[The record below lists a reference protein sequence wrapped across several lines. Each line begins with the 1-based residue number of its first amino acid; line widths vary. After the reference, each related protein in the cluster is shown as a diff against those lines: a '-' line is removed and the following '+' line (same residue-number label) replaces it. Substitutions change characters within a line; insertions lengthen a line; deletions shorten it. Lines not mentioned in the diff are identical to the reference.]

1 MNSNISTDNIDL
13 ETVYSLSEEQVD
25 SFHSNGFIKLKNVL
39 TSETLEYY
47 KKEIT
52 NMVFKLSNENRPL
65 EDRSTYEK
73 AFLQIENMF
82 LHSQIVKDFVSSP
95 RLGRIA
101 TELLGT
107 RGVRMYHDQALY
119 KEAGGGY
126 TPWHVDQVYWPFST
140 DNSITAWIPLV
151 PISMKMGPVA
161 FAAGSHKIKECRD
174 MIISDESET
183 KIQKMMD
190 DIGVAYSVSAFELGD
205 VSFHYG
211 WTFHRADENKTNIAR
226 EVMTIIYMDID
237 MRITRKDEP
246 WCPGTKPGE
255 IPNNHKNFVIYEKS
269 F

>member
-1 MNSNISTDNIDL
+1 MNRNISTDNIDL
-13 ETVYSLSEEQVD
+13 ETAYSLSEEQVD
-25 SFHSNGFIKLKNVL
+25 SFRSDGFIKLKNVL
-39 TSETLEYY
+39 SAETLEYY

-52 NMVFKLSNENRPL
+52 PMVFKLSNETRPL
-65 EDRSTYEK
+65 EERNTYEK

-82 LHSQIVKDFVSSP
+82 LHSQIVKQFVSSL

-101 TELLGT
+101 TALMGT

-119 KEAGGGY
+119 KEAGGGH

-140 DNSITAWIPLV
+140 DNCITAWIPLV

-161 FAAGSHKIKECRD
+161 FAAGSHKLKECRD
-174 MIISDESET
+174 LIISDESET
-183 KIQKMMD
+183 KIQQMMD
-190 DIGVAYSVSAFELGD
+190 DIGVAYSVSAFDLGD

-211 WTFHRADENKTNIAR
+211 WTFHRADENKTKIAR

-246 WCPGTKPGE
+246 WCPDTQPGE
-255 IPNNHKNFVIYEKS
+255 IPNNHKNFVIYEK
-269 F
+269 